1 MLRQELELDPP
12 AIRTRNADGQPPNAT
27 SFCSTTSRR
36 FEQWDNLMIGVEAL
50 SRWNHPTRGIL
61 SPSMFIPIAEE
72 TGMIYDLGTWVL
84 REACRQMREWHEQ
97 GCHSS
102 PFRLIYRPS
111 NSIKAIL
118 SKQFYQS
125 NLVAYIRR

>member
-1 MLRQELELDPP
+1 
-12 AIRTRNADGQPPNAT
+12 
-27 SFCSTTSRR
+27 
-36 FEQWDNLMIGVEAL
+36 MIGVEAL
-50 SRWNHPTRGIL
+50 SRWKHPTRGIL
-61 SPSMFIPIAEE
+61 FPSMFIPIAEE

-84 REACRQMREWHEQ
+84 REACRQMREWHEA

-118 SKQFYQS
+118 SIQSGCLYPALRKPVLNPDQFG
-125 NLVAYIRR
+125 